1 MKRIALHVIIL
12 IMAVVSMV
20 CAGKATVI
28 EEIEYHGMTSDEA
41 KNIYIEH
48 YASGI
53 QEILGKFYV
62 EMNGKK
68 LLGESRNARFQ
79 EVSFNENVNW
89 NFEETGL
96 LYCVTKENEIENVV
110 TNMDNPDSI
119 KGVAASFGEN
129 GLGLYGEDKGK
140 LDIQIFETM
149 KSRAFDNIS
158 SFYYYADIANAEGI
172 IIDTKRIVVSYDEL
186 KKFCKENQ
194 LTFIIQTNDD
204 YTNTYLGQLKQ
215 TIKKNIT
222 QKDIEACRNRVLTYV
237 FICGLIILLS
247 VIPFIILLVTAGRKE
262 KDSDV
267 VLHKID
273 KFWLDAACIA
283 LIFVYCM
290 VVSIIKDKT
299 WDEGRNI
306 YMLIVPVAV
315 VSLIWVELALQ
326 FFESLSRRLKTKTLL
341 QTTFTGKVFL
351 KIKRAIK
358 KMADNTKLTTKVV
371 LYGMAGMIGGLFY
384 IAFTGMYAMDWFG
397 VFFWMGI
404 PVAAGCIYLWNYF
417 KEKEII
423 IEETKKIA
431 EGEVDNKIDAPMKFK
446 SNQKLTESIN
456 GIGDG
461 ISKAVASSLK
471 NERMKTELIT
481 NVSHDLKTPLTS
493 IINYVDLL
501 KTDGLDS
508 EKASEYLEILDRKSQ
523 RLKNLTEDLVEAS
536 KLNSGVIE
544 LNIENIDI
552 VQLVNQSL
560 AEYSERFEQSG
571 LHVIKNITR
580 DTIIVRADG
589 RKTWRALDN
598 LYSNV
603 CKYAMPGTRVY
614 IDIIDEENGAV
625 VSIKNISA
633 GALNFSAD
641 ELMERFVRGD
651 VSRTTEGSGL
661 GLSIARSILERQN
674 GELKITLDGD
684 LFKVEMKLKKRG

>member
-20 CAGKATVI
+20 CAGKAIVI

-41 KNIYIEH
+41 KSIYIEH

-53 QEILGKFYV
+53 QQVLGKFYV
-62 EMNGKK
+62 EMNAKK
-68 LLGESRNARFQ
+68 MLGENRDANFQ
-79 EVSFNENVNW
+79 EVSFDENLNW
-89 NFEETGL
+89 NFEETGIF
-96 LYCVTKENEIENVV
+96 YYVSKEDEIENIV

-119 KGVAASFGEN
+119 KGVAVSFDEN
-129 GLGLYGEDKGK
+129 GFGVYGNGK
-140 LDIQIFETM
+140 EEFDLQMLQTMDSRKFENV
-149 KSRAFDNIS
+149 SNFNY
-158 SFYYYADIANAEGI
+158 FADIKDAQGNFIETRRMVI
-172 IIDTKRIVVSYDEL
+172 SYDDL
-186 KKFCKENQ
+186 KKFCKDNK
-194 LTFIIQTNDD
+194 LTFIMQTNDD
-204 YTNTYLGQLKQ
+204 YAKTYLGQLKQ
-215 TIKKNIT
+215 TIEKNIT
-222 QKDIEACRNRVLTYV
+222 KEDSESLRDRILIYV

-262 KDSDV
+262 KDSEV
-267 VLHKID
+267 VLNKID
-273 KFWLDAACIA
+273 KLWLDMACIA

-290 VVSIIKDKT
+290 LVSIIKDNT
-299 WDEGRNI
+299 WDAGRNI
-306 YMLIVPVAV
+306 YMLIIPIAV
-315 VSLIWVELALQ
+315 VSFIWVELVLQ
-326 FFESLSRRLKTKTLL
+326 FFESLARRIKTKTLL
-341 QTTFTGKVFL
+341 QTTFVGKVFL

-358 KMADNTKLTTKVV
+358 KMTDDMKLTTKVV
-371 LYGMAGMIGGLFY
+371 LYGMAGMIGALFY
-384 IAFTGMYAMDWFG
+384 IAITGMYAMDWFG

-404 PVAAGCIYLWNYF
+404 PVIAGCVYLWNYF
-417 KEKEII
+417 REKEII

-431 EGEVDNKIDAPMKFK
+431 EGEVDNKIEAPMKFK

-508 EKASEYLEILDRKSQ
+508 EKASEYLDILDRKSQ

-614 IDIIDEENGAV
+614 IDIIDEENDAV

-661 GLSIARSILERQN
+661 GLSIARSIMDRQN

>member
-1 MKRIALHVIIL
+1 MKRAVLHGIIL
-12 IMAVVSMV
+12 VMAVVSMV
-20 CAGKATVI
+20 YAGKAVVI
-28 EEIEYHGMTSDEA
+28 GEIEYHGMTSDEA
-41 KNIYIEH
+41 KSIYVEH
-48 YASGI
+48 YASNI
-53 QEILGKFYV
+53 KEILGKFYA
-62 EMNGKK
+62 KK
-68 LLGESRNARFQ
+68 NLLGEGQNLKFQ
-79 EVSFNENVNW
+79 DVMDNSEQDYF
-89 NFEETGL
+89 FEDVGF
-96 LYCVTKENEIENVV
+96 LYCVTKDNEVENVV
-110 TNMDNPDSI
+110 TNMNDPDSI
-119 KGVAASFGEN
+119 KGVAALFDEN
-129 GLGLYGEDKGK
+129 GLSVYGEAKDKFD
-140 LDIQIFETM
+140 LEIINIM
-149 KSRAFDNIS
+149 KEKVFHNNSRF
-158 SFYYYADIANAEGI
+158 F
-172 IIDTKRIVVSYDEL
+172 YDESIEDDQGNVIETRQIEISVKDI
-186 KKFCKENQ
+186 KKFCKDNQ
-194 LTFIIQTNDD
+194 LRFVMQIDDD
-204 YTNTYLGQLKQ
+204 YSTNYFGELKQ
-215 TIKKNIT
+215 TIEKNIT
-222 QKDIEACRNRVLTYV
+222 QKDIEACKDRVLTYV

-247 VIPFIILLVTAGRKE
+247 VIPFIILLVTAGRKG

-273 KFWLDAACIA
+273 KLWLDAACVA

-315 VSLIWVELALQ
+315 VSFIWVEFVLQ
-326 FFESLSRRLKTKTLL
+326 FFESLARRLKTKTLV
-341 QTTFTGKVFL
+341 QTTFIGKVFI

-358 KMADNTKLTTKVV
+358 KMAENMKLTTKVM
-371 LYGMAGMIGGLFY
+371 LYGMAGMIGMMFY
-384 IAFTGMYAMDWFG
+384 ISFTGMFAMDWFG

-404 PVAAGCIYLWNYF
+404 PVVAACIYLWNYF

-431 EGEVDNKIDAPMKFK
+431 EGEVDNKIDVPMKFK

-508 EKASEYLEILDRKSQ
+508 EKAAEYLEILDRKSQ

-614 IDIIDEENGAV
+614 IDIIDEENDAV

-661 GLSIARSILERQN
+661 GLSIARSIMERQN

-684 LFKVEMKLKKRG
+684 LFKVEMKIKKRLR

>member
-1 MKRIALHVIIL
+1 MKRIMLHVIIL
-12 IMAVVSMV
+12 MMAVVSMV
-20 CAGKATVI
+20 CAGKAIVI
-28 EEIEYHGMTSDEA
+28 EEIEYHGMTSEEA
-41 KNIYIEH
+41 KSIYIEH

-53 QEILGKFYV
+53 QQILGKFYV

-68 LLGESRNARFQ
+68 LLGKSRDAKFQ
-79 EVSFNENVNW
+79 EITFDDSQNW
-89 NFEETGL
+89 IFEETGF
-96 LYCVTKENEIENVV
+96 LYCVSKGDEIENIV
-110 TNMDNPDSI
+110 TNMDVRDSI
-119 KGVAASFGEN
+119 KGVAVSFNRN
-129 GLGLYGEDKGK
+129 GFGVYGNDK
-140 LDIQIFETM
+140 DEFDMQMFETM
-149 KSRAFDNIS
+149 NNKMFENVS
-158 SFYYYADIANAEGI
+158 SFYYYADIMDEQGNVIESRRMVI
-172 IIDTKRIVVSYDEL
+172 SYDDL
-186 KKFCKENQ
+186 KEFCKDNQ
-194 LTFIIQTNDD
+194 LSFIMQINDD
-204 YTNTYLGQLKQ
+204 FSRTYFGQLKQ
-215 TIKKNIT
+215 SIEKNIT
-222 QKDIEACRNRVLTYV
+222 QKDIEASRDRALIYV
-237 FICGLIILLS
+237 FVCGLIILLS
-247 VIPFIILLVTAGRKE
+247 VIPFSILLATAGIKE
-262 KDSDV
+262 NASKV
-267 VLHKID
+267 ALHKID
-273 KFWLDAACIA
+273 KLWLDVACIG
-283 LIFVYCM
+283 LVFVYIM
-290 VVSIIKDKT
+290 VVSVIKDMT
-299 WDEGRNI
+299 WDESRNI
-306 YMLIVPVAV
+306 YMLFIPIAV
-315 VSLIWVELALQ
+315 VSFIWVEFALQ
-326 FFESLSRRLKTKTLL
+326 FFESLARRFKTKTLA
-341 QTTFTGKVFL
+341 QTTFIGKVFL
-351 KIKRAIK
+351 KIKRVIK
-358 KMADNTKLTTKVV
+358 KMTENIKLTTKVV
-371 LYGMAGMIGGLFY
+371 LYGIAGIIGVMFY
-384 IAFTGMYAMDWFG
+384 IAITGMFAMSWLG
-397 VFFWMGI
+397 VFFWLGI
-404 PVAAGCIYLWNYF
+404 LVTAGCIYIWNYF
-417 KEKEII
+417 REKEII

-431 EGEVDNKIDAPMKFK
+431 DGEVDNKIDAPMKFK
-446 SNQKLTESIN
+446 SNRKLTESIN

-508 EKASEYLEILDRKSQ
+508 EKASDYLDILDRKSQ

-544 LNIENIDI
+544 LNIEKIDI

-661 GLSIARSILERQN
+661 GLSIARSIMERQN

-684 LFKVEMKLKKRG
+684 LFKVEMKLITV

>member
-1 MKRIALHVIIL
+1 MKRIMLHVIIL
-12 IMAVVSMV
+12 MMAVVSMV
-20 CAGKATVI
+20 CAGKAIVI
-28 EEIEYHGMTSDEA
+28 EEIEYHGMTSEEA
-41 KNIYIEH
+41 KSIYIEH

-53 QEILGKFYV
+53 QQILGKFYV

-68 LLGESRNARFQ
+68 LLGKSRDAKFQ
-79 EVSFNENVNW
+79 EITFDDSQNCA
-89 NFEETGL
+89 FEETGF
-96 LYCVTKENEIENVV
+96 LYCVSKGDEIENIV
-110 TNMDNPDSI
+110 TNMDVRDSI
-119 KGVAASFGEN
+119 KGVAVSFNRN
-129 GLGLYGEDKGK
+129 GFGVYGNDK
-140 LDIQIFETM
+140 DEFDMQMFETM
-149 KSRAFDNIS
+149 NNKMFENVS
-158 SFYYYADIANAEGI
+158 SFYYYADIMDEQGNVIESRRMVI
-172 IIDTKRIVVSYDEL
+172 SYDDL
-186 KKFCKENQ
+186 KEFCKDNQ
-194 LTFIIQTNDD
+194 LSFIMQINDD
-204 YTNTYLGQLKQ
+204 FSRTYFGQLKQ
-215 TIKKNIT
+215 SIEKNIT
-222 QKDIEACRNRVLTYV
+222 QKDIEASRDRALIYV
-237 FICGLIILLS
+237 FVCGLIILLS
-247 VIPFIILLVTAGRKE
+247 VIPFSILLATAGIKE
-262 KDSDV
+262 NASKV
-267 VLHKID
+267 ALHKID
-273 KFWLDAACIA
+273 KLWLDVACIG
-283 LIFVYCM
+283 LVFVYIM
-290 VVSIIKDKT
+290 VVSVIKDMT
-299 WDEGRNI
+299 WDESRNI
-306 YMLIVPVAV
+306 YMLFIPIAV
-315 VSLIWVELALQ
+315 VSFIWVEFALQ
-326 FFESLSRRLKTKTLL
+326 FFESLARRFKTKTLA
-341 QTTFTGKVFL
+341 QTTFIGKVFL
-351 KIKRAIK
+351 KIKRVIK
-358 KMADNTKLTTKVV
+358 KMTENIKLTTKVV
-371 LYGMAGMIGGLFY
+371 LYGIAGIIGVMFY
-384 IAFTGMYAMDWFG
+384 IAITGMFAMSWLG
-397 VFFWMGI
+397 VFFWLGI
-404 PVAAGCIYLWNYF
+404 LVTAGCIYIWNYF
-417 KEKEII
+417 REKEII

-431 EGEVDNKIDAPMKFK
+431 DGEVDNKIDAPMKFK
-446 SNQKLTESIN
+446 SNRKLTESIN

-508 EKASEYLEILDRKSQ
+508 EKASDYLDILDRKSQ

-544 LNIENIDI
+544 LNIEKIDI

-661 GLSIARSILERQN
+661 GLSIARSIMERQN

-684 LFKVEMKLKKRG
+684 LFKVEMKLITV

>member
-1 MKRIALHVIIL
+1 MKRIMLHAIIL

-20 CAGKATVI
+20 CAGKAIVI
-28 EEIEYHGMTSDEA
+28 EEIEYHGMTSEEA
-41 KNIYIEH
+41 KSIYIEH

-53 QEILGKFYV
+53 QQILGKFYV

-68 LLGESRNARFQ
+68 LLGKSRDAKFQ
-79 EVSFNENVNW
+79 EITFDDSQNW
-89 NFEETGL
+89 IFEETGF
-96 LYCVTKENEIENVV
+96 LYCVSKGDEIENIV
-110 TNMDNPDSI
+110 TNMEVPNSI
-119 KGVAASFGEN
+119 KGVAVSFNRN
-129 GLGLYGEDKGK
+129 GFGVYGNDK
-140 LDIQIFETM
+140 DEFDMQMFETM
-149 KSRAFDNIS
+149 NNKMFENVS
-158 SFYYYADIANAEGI
+158 SFYYYADIVDEQGNVIESRRMVI
-172 IIDTKRIVVSYDEL
+172 SYDDL
-186 KKFCKENQ
+186 KEFCKDNQ
-194 LTFIIQTNDD
+194 LSFIMQMNDD
-204 YTNTYLGQLKQ
+204 FARTYFGQLKQ
-215 TIKKNIT
+215 SIEKNIT
-222 QKDIEACRNRVLTYV
+222 QKDIEASRDRALIYV
-237 FICGLIILLS
+237 FVCGLIILLS
-247 VIPFIILLVTAGRKE
+247 VIPFSILLATAGIKE
-262 KDSDV
+262 NASKV
-267 VLHKID
+267 ALHKID
-273 KFWLDAACIA
+273 KLWLDVACIG
-283 LIFVYCM
+283 LVFVYIM
-290 VVSIIKDKT
+290 VVSVIKDMT
-299 WDEGRNI
+299 WDESRNI
-306 YMLIVPVAV
+306 YMLFIPIAV
-315 VSLIWVELALQ
+315 VSFIWVEFALQ
-326 FFESLSRRLKTKTLL
+326 FFESLARRFKTKTLV
-341 QTTFTGKVFL
+341 QTTFIGKVFL
-351 KIKRAIK
+351 KIKRVIK
-358 KMADNTKLTTKVV
+358 KMTENVKLTTKVV
-371 LYGMAGMIGGLFY
+371 LYGIAGIIGVMFY
-384 IAFTGMYAMDWFG
+384 IAFTGMFAMSWLG
-397 VFFWMGI
+397 VFFWLGI
-404 PVAAGCIYLWNYF
+404 LVTAGCIYIWNYF
-417 KEKEII
+417 REKEII

-431 EGEVDNKIDAPMKFK
+431 DGEVDNKIDAPMKFK
-446 SNQKLTESIN
+446 SNRKLTESIN

-508 EKASEYLEILDRKSQ
+508 EKASDYLDILDRKSQ

-544 LNIENIDI
+544 LNIEKIDI

-661 GLSIARSILERQN
+661 GLSIARSIMERQN

-684 LFKVEMKLKKRG
+684 LFKVEMKLITV

>member
-1 MKRIALHVIIL
+1 MKRIMLHAIIL

-20 CAGKATVI
+20 CAGKAIVI
-28 EEIEYHGMTSDEA
+28 EEIEYHGMTSEEA
-41 KNIYIEH
+41 KSIYIEH

-53 QEILGKFYV
+53 QQILGKFYV

-68 LLGESRNARFQ
+68 LLGKSRDAKFQ
-79 EVSFNENVNW
+79 EITFDDSQNW
-89 NFEETGL
+89 IFEETGF
-96 LYCVTKENEIENVV
+96 LYCVSKGDEIENIV
-110 TNMDNPDSI
+110 TNMDVPNSI
-119 KGVAASFGEN
+119 KGVAVSFNRN
-129 GLGLYGEDKGK
+129 GFGVYGNDK
-140 LDIQIFETM
+140 DEFDMQMFETM
-149 KSRAFDNIS
+149 NNKMFENVS
-158 SFYYYADIANAEGI
+158 SFYYYADIVDEQGNVIESRRMVI
-172 IIDTKRIVVSYDEL
+172 SYDVL
-186 KKFCKENQ
+186 KEFCKDNQ
-194 LTFIIQTNDD
+194 LSFIMQINDD
-204 YTNTYLGQLKQ
+204 FARTYFGQLKQ
-215 TIKKNIT
+215 SIEKNIT
-222 QKDIEACRNRVLTYV
+222 QKDIEASRDRALIYV
-237 FICGLIILLS
+237 FVCGLIILLS
-247 VIPFIILLVTAGRKE
+247 VIPFSILLATAGIKE
-262 KDSDV
+262 NASKV
-267 VLHKID
+267 ALHKID
-273 KFWLDAACIA
+273 KLWLDVACIG
-283 LIFVYCM
+283 LVFVYIM
-290 VVSIIKDKT
+290 VLSVIKDMA
-299 WDEGRNI
+299 WDESRNI
-306 YMLIVPVAV
+306 YMLFIPIAV
-315 VSLIWVELALQ
+315 VSFIWVEFALQ
-326 FFESLSRRLKTKTLL
+326 FFESLARRFKTKTLV
-341 QTTFTGKVFL
+341 QTTFIGKVFL
-351 KIKRAIK
+351 KIKRVIK
-358 KMADNTKLTTKVV
+358 KMTENIKLTTKVV
-371 LYGMAGMIGGLFY
+371 LYGIAGSIGVMFY
-384 IAFTGMYAMDWFG
+384 IAFTGMFAMSWLG
-397 VFFWMGI
+397 VFFWLGI
-404 PVAAGCIYLWNYF
+404 LVTAGCIYIWNYF
-417 KEKEII
+417 REKEII

-431 EGEVDNKIDAPMKFK
+431 DGEVDNKIDAPMKFK
-446 SNQKLTESIN
+446 SNRKLTESIN

-508 EKASEYLEILDRKSQ
+508 EKASDYLDILDRKSQ

-544 LNIENIDI
+544 LNIEKIDI

-661 GLSIARSILERQN
+661 GLSIARSIMERQN

-684 LFKVEMKLKKRG
+684 LFKVEMKLITV

>member
-12 IMAVVSMV
+12 IMAVASMV
-20 CAGKATVI
+20 CAGKAIVI
-28 EEIEYHGMTSDEA
+28 EEIEYYGRTSDEA
-41 KNIYIEH
+41 KSIYIEH

-79 EVSFNENVNW
+79 EVLFNENVDW
-89 NFEETGL
+89 NFEEKGI

-110 TNMDNPDSI
+110 TNMDDPDSI

-140 LDIQIFETM
+140 LDIQIFEAM

-215 TIKKNIT
+215 TIEKNIT

-273 KFWLDAACIA
+273 KFWLDVACIA

-315 VSLIWVELALQ
+315 VSLIWVEFALQ
-326 FFESLSRRLKTKTLL
+326 FFESLARRLKTKTLL

-371 LYGMAGMIGGLFY
+371 LYGMSGMIGGLFY

-461 ISKAVASSLK
+461 ISKAVALSLK

-614 IDIIDEENGAV
+614 IDIIDEEYGAV

>member
-1 MKRIALHVIIL
+1 MKRAVLHGIIL
-12 IMAVVSMV
+12 VMAIVSMV
-20 CAGKATVI
+20 YAGKAVVI
-28 EEIEYHGMTSDEA
+28 GEIEYHGMTSEEA
-41 KNIYIEH
+41 KSIYVEH
-48 YASGI
+48 YASNI
-53 QEILGKFYV
+53 KEILGEFYAKKNLTGENQNLKFQDVMDNSEQDY
-62 EMNGKK
+62 
-68 LLGESRNARFQ
+68 F
-79 EVSFNENVNW
+79 
-89 NFEETGL
+89 FEDVGF
-96 LYCVTKENEIENVV
+96 LYCVTKDNEVESVV
-110 TNMDNPDSI
+110 TNMNDPDSI
-119 KGVAASFGEN
+119 KGAAVLFDEN
-129 GLGLYGEDKGK
+129 GLSVYGEAKDKFDLEIINIMKEKVFHNNSGFFYDK
-140 LDIQIFETM
+140 NIEDDQGNVIETRQIEISVKDI
-149 KSRAFDNIS
+149 
-158 SFYYYADIANAEGI
+158 
-172 IIDTKRIVVSYDEL
+172 
-186 KKFCKENQ
+186 KKFCKDNQ
-194 LTFIIQTNDD
+194 LRFVMQIDDD
-204 YTNTYLGQLKQ
+204 YATNYFGELKQ
-215 TIKKNIT
+215 TIEKNIT
-222 QKDIEACRNRVLTYV
+222 QKDIEACKDRVLTYV

-267 VLHKID
+267 VLNKID
-273 KFWLDAACIA
+273 KLWLDWACIA
-283 LIFVYCM
+283 LVFAYCM
-290 VVSIIKDKT
+290 IVTIIKDKT

-306 YMLIVPVAV
+306 YMLIVPIAV
-315 VSLIWVELALQ
+315 VSFIWVELALQ
-326 FFESLSRRLKTKTLL
+326 FFESLARRLKTKTLF

-358 KMADNTKLTTKVV
+358 KMADNIKLTTKVV
-371 LYGMAGMIGGLFY
+371 LYGMAGMLGGLFY
-384 IAFTGMYAMDWFG
+384 IAFTGMYAMDLWG

-431 EGEVDNKIDAPMKFK
+431 DGEVDNKIDAPMKFK

-461 ISKAVASSLK
+461 ISKAVASSLT

-508 EKASEYLEILDRKSQ
+508 EKAAEYLEILDRKSQ

-614 IDIIDEENGAV
+614 IDIIDEENDAV

-661 GLSIARSILERQN
+661 GLSIARSIMERQN

-684 LFKVEMKLKKRG
+684 LFKVEMKLKQRG

>member
-1 MKRIALHVIIL
+1 MKRIMLHVIIL
-12 IMAVVSMV
+12 MMAVVSMV
-20 CAGKATVI
+20 CAGKAIVI
-28 EEIEYHGMTSDEA
+28 EEIEYHGMTSEEA
-41 KNIYIEH
+41 KSIYIEH

-53 QEILGKFYV
+53 QQILGKFYV

-68 LLGESRNARFQ
+68 LLGKSRDAKFQ
-79 EVSFNENVNW
+79 EITFDDSQNW
-89 NFEETGL
+89 IFEETGF
-96 LYCVTKENEIENVV
+96 LYCVSKGDEIENIV
-110 TNMDNPDSI
+110 TNMDVPNSI
-119 KGVAASFGEN
+119 KGVAVSFNRN
-129 GLGLYGEDKGK
+129 GFGVYGNDK
-140 LDIQIFETM
+140 DEFDMQMFETM
-149 KSRAFDNIS
+149 NNKMFENVS
-158 SFYYYADIANAEGI
+158 SFYYYADIVDEQGNVIESRRMVI
-172 IIDTKRIVVSYDEL
+172 SYDDL
-186 KKFCKENQ
+186 KEFCKDNQ
-194 LTFIIQTNDD
+194 LSFIMQINDD
-204 YTNTYLGQLKQ
+204 FARTYFGQLKQ
-215 TIKKNIT
+215 SIEKNIT
-222 QKDIEACRNRVLTYV
+222 QKDIEASRDRALIYV
-237 FICGLIILLS
+237 FVCGLIILLS
-247 VIPFIILLVTAGRKE
+247 VIPFSILLATAGIKE
-262 KDSDV
+262 NASKV
-267 VLHKID
+267 ALHKID
-273 KFWLDAACIA
+273 KLWLDVACIG
-283 LIFVYCM
+283 LVFVYIM
-290 VVSIIKDKT
+290 VVSVIKDMT
-299 WDEGRNI
+299 WDESRNI
-306 YMLIVPVAV
+306 YMLFIPIAV
-315 VSLIWVELALQ
+315 VSFIWVEFALQ
-326 FFESLSRRLKTKTLL
+326 FFESLARRFKTKTLV
-341 QTTFTGKVFL
+341 QTTFIGKVFL
-351 KIKRAIK
+351 KIKRVIK
-358 KMADNTKLTTKVV
+358 KMTENIKLTTKVV
-371 LYGMAGMIGGLFY
+371 LYGIAGIIGVMFY
-384 IAFTGMYAMDWFG
+384 IAFTGMFAMSWLG
-397 VFFWMGI
+397 VFFWLGI
-404 PVAAGCIYLWNYF
+404 LVTAGCIYIWNYF
-417 KEKEII
+417 REKEII

-431 EGEVDNKIDAPMKFK
+431 DGEVDNKIDAPMKFK
-446 SNQKLTESIN
+446 SNRKLTESIN

-508 EKASEYLEILDRKSQ
+508 EKASDYLDILDRKSQ

-544 LNIENIDI
+544 LNIEKIDI

-661 GLSIARSILERQN
+661 GLSIARSIMERQN

-684 LFKVEMKLKKRG
+684 LFKVEMKLITV